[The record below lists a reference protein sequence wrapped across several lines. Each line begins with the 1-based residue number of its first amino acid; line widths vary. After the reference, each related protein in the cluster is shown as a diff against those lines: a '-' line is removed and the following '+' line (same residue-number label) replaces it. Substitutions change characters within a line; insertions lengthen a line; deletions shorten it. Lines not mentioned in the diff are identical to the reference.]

1 MADNDWDN
9 VTRIGKSARV
19 GGGGAVD
26 RERVVKGKS
35 AINAAARSGAIVG
48 AEKKFASSNTKSA
61 VEGQHLTKVDR
72 SDEIV
77 KPKTVGREVAQA
89 IVKRRNEI
97 TPKMTQKDLATKT
110 NMLATEIQAYEN
122 GSAAPD
128 QTKLGRLEKALG
140 IKLRGSD
147 IGSPLTFGKKK

>member
-9 VTRIGKSARV
+9 VTRIGKNVRA
-19 GGGGAVD
+19 GGGTAVD
-26 RERVVKGKS
+26 RERVVKGKA
-35 AINAAARSGAIVG
+35 AINAAGRSGAIIG
-48 AEKKFASSNTKSA
+48 TEKKYASSNTKSA

-77 KPKTVGREVAQA
+77 KPKTIGREVAAA

-122 GSAAPD
+122 GSASPD
-128 QTKLGRLEKALG
+128 QAKLGRLEKALG

>member
-1 MADNDWDN
+1 M
-9 VTRIGKSARV
+9 
-19 GGGGAVD
+19 
-26 RERVVKGKS
+26 
-35 AINAAARSGAIVG
+35 
-48 AEKKFASSNTKSA
+48 
-61 VEGQHLTKVDR
+61 EGQHLTKVDR

-77 KPKTVGREVAQA
+77 KPKTVGREVAAA

-140 IKLRGSD
+140 IKLRGTD